1 MTGRP
6 TCGNAVSCRPSRRS
20 SPCSARSLSS
30 TELNRQRVT
39 SVGELHQRTGLPKP
53 TIVRLLETLIAE
65 GFAASDSRLGGY
77 QVTSKVAALSSGFHG
92 APMVIE
98 AARPWAIELTRKLKW
113 PAAVAVLQEDAVF
126 VRFSTIADSPV
137 SPFHATINMRLSL
150 ISRALGRA
158 YLAYCPKEER
168 QLLVRM
174 LSASDHAE
182 DRLKNLA
189 RVVQQLVRSTRSRGF
204 AERDPNVE
212 PRNSG
217 TIAVPI
223 MAHGLV
229 LATLGLTYFRSA
241 VRRSTLIDTWCR
253 RSRRRAPTSSRASRP
268 CARREGVGGAP
279 SGARDPHTMSM
290 WNAFGP
296 LKVA

>member
-1 MTGRP
+1 M
-6 TCGNAVSCRPSRRS
+6 PSFPPVQSVQR
-20 SPCSARSLSS
+20 ALALLA
-30 TELNRQRVT
+30 ELNRQRVT

-223 MAHGLV
+223 MAHRVV

-241 VRRSTLIDTWCR
+241 VRRSILLDTLVEQSIEAM
-253 RSRRRAPTSSRASRP
+253 RAP
-268 CARREGVGGAP
+268 
-279 SGARDPHTMSM
+279 
-290 WNAFGP
+290 
-296 LKVA
+296 

>member
-1 MTGRP
+1 M
-6 TCGNAVSCRPSRRS
+6 PSFPPVQSVQR
-20 SPCSARSLSS
+20 ALALLA
-30 TELNRQRVT
+30 ELNRQRAT

-65 GFAASDSRLGGY
+65 GFVASDSRVRGY

-98 AARPWAIELTRKLKW
+98 AARPWAIDLSRRLKW
-113 PAAVAVLQEDAVF
+113 PLAVAMLQEHAVY
-126 VRFSTIADSPV
+126 VRFSTIPDSPV

-158 YLAYCPKEER
+158 YLAWCPREER

-174 LSASDHAE
+174 LSASGDAE
-182 DRLKNLA
+182 DRPDNLA
-189 RVVQQLVRSTRSRGF
+189 RAVRQLVRATRSRGF

-212 PRNSG
+212 PKNSG
-217 TIAVPI
+217 TIAVPV
-223 MAHGLV
+223 MAGNLV

-241 VRRSTLIDTWCR
+241 VRRSTVIDTLVPALQEA
-253 RSRRRAPTSSRASRP
+253 RAHIEQSIAAMRVP
-268 CARREGVGGAP
+268 
-279 SGARDPHTMSM
+279 
-290 WNAFGP
+290 
-296 LKVA
+296 

>member
-1 MTGRP
+1 M
-6 TCGNAVSCRPSRRS
+6 PSFPPVQSVQR
-20 SPCSARSLSS
+20 ALALL
-30 TELNRQRVT
+30 TELNRQRAA
-39 SVGELHQRTGLPKP
+39 SVGELHQCTGLPKP
-53 TIVRLLETLIAE
+53 TIVRLLETLIVE

-158 YLAYCPKEER
+158 YLAYCPKE
-168 QLLVRM
+168 LLVRM

-229 LATLGLTYFRSA
+229 LATLGVTYFRSA
-241 VRRSTLIDTWCR
+241 VRRSTLIDTLVPTLNEAR
-253 RSRRRAPTSSRASRP
+253 TEIEQSIEAMRAP
-268 CARREGVGGAP
+268 
-279 SGARDPHTMSM
+279 
-290 WNAFGP
+290 
-296 LKVA
+296 

>member
-1 MTGRP
+1 
-6 TCGNAVSCRPSRRS
+6 
-20 SPCSARSLSS
+20 
-30 TELNRQRVT
+30 
-39 SVGELHQRTGLPKP
+39 
-53 TIVRLLETLIAE
+53 
-65 GFAASDSRLGGY
+65 
-77 QVTSKVAALSSGFHG
+77 
-92 APMVIE
+92 
-98 AARPWAIELTRKLKW
+98 
-113 PAAVAVLQEDAVF
+113 VF

-223 MAHGLV
+223 MTNGVV

-241 VRRSTLIDTWCR
+241 VQRSTLTDTLVP
-253 RSRRRAPTSSRASRP
+253 ALKE
-268 CARREGVGGAP
+268 ARTRIEQSIEAMRTP
-279 SGARDPHTMSM
+279 
-290 WNAFGP
+290 
-296 LKVA
+296 

>member
-1 MTGRP
+1 M
-6 TCGNAVSCRPSRRS
+6 PSFPPVQSVQR
-20 SPCSARSLSS
+20 ALALLA
-30 TELNRQRVT
+30 ELNRQRVT

-204 AERDPNVE
+204 AERDL
-212 PRNSG
+212 NSG

-223 MAHGLV
+223 MAHRVV

-241 VRRSTLIDTWCR
+241 VRRSTLVDTLVPALKEAR
-253 RSRRRAPTSSRASRP
+253 THIEQSIEAMRAP
-268 CARREGVGGAP
+268 
-279 SGARDPHTMSM
+279 
-290 WNAFGP
+290 
-296 LKVA
+296 

>member
-1 MTGRP
+1 M
-6 TCGNAVSCRPSRRS
+6 
-20 SPCSARSLSS
+20 
-30 TELNRQRVT
+30 
-39 SVGELHQRTGLPKP
+39 
-53 TIVRLLETLIAE
+53 
-65 GFAASDSRLGGY
+65 
-77 QVTSKVAALSSGFHG
+77 TSKVAALSSGFHG

-137 SPFHATINMRLSL
+137 SPFHATINLRLSL

-189 RVVQQLVRSTRSRGF
+189 RVVQRLGPLHAQPRLRRAGPERRAQEFRHDRG
-204 AERDPNVE
+204 ADHDQRRRAGDAGP
-212 PRNSG
+212 
-217 TIAVPI
+217 
-223 MAHGLV
+223 
-229 LATLGLTYFRSA
+229 TYFRSA
-241 VRRSTLIDTWCR
+241 VRRSTLIDTLVPALKEAR
-253 RSRRRAPTSSRASRP
+253 THIEQSIEAMRAP
-268 CARREGVGGAP
+268 
-279 SGARDPHTMSM
+279 
-290 WNAFGP
+290 
-296 LKVA
+296 